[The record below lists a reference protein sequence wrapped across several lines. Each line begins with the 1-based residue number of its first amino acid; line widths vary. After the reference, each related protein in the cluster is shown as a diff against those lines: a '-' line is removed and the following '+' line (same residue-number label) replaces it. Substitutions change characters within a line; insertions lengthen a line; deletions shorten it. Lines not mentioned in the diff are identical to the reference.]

1 MLELTD
7 QARDA
12 IKGIIDD
19 AEVGP
24 DGGLRIT
31 GEPNGNGEAGLEFAV
46 AGEAEAGDEK
56 VSADGANVFL
66 DEVAAEVLSDKTL
79 DVEAHG
85 DHFHFSLGEQGA
97 STED

>member
-12 IKGIIDD
+12 IKGIIED
-19 AEVGP
+19 AEVGQ

-31 GEPNGNGEAGLEFAV
+31 SESNGDGEGGLEFSV
-46 AGEAEAGDEK
+46 ADSAEAGDET
-56 VSADGANVFL
+56 VSSGGANVFL
-66 DEVAAEVLSDKTL
+66 DPSAAAELADKKL

-85 DHFHFSLGEQGA
+85 DHFHFSLEEQDG
-97 STED
+97 SS

>member
-12 IKGIIDD
+12 IKGIVEDS
-19 AEVGP
+19 ELGP

-31 GEPNGNGEAGLEFAV
+31 GETNGDGEAGLEFEV
-46 AGEAEAGDEK
+46 AESAQAGDET
-56 VSADGANVFL
+56 VSSGGANVYL
-66 DEVAAEVLSDKTL
+66 DEIAADVLADKTL

-85 DHFHFSLGEQGA
+85 DHFHFSL
-97 STED
+97 EDQSGSPE